1 MNHACRRSLYVCG
14 EKLVRVQFFRGV
26 AFLLFAVMSAVA
38 YGIAPVVYRPALACT
53 SQYRAMGIF
62 SLFSIALGL
71 LLPWSSVDLFGVASA
86 VLAALLGGVV
96 GSWLYI
102 TAVKIGGAS
111 VGNISSSLYIVLL
124 PLFAWRLH
132 MAPAAALVLLGLAVA
147 SWDDQGSRRG
157 ALYGVSAAFVWAI
170 SINFYAEAVD
180 ALGPG
185 GAMFIRGVVVFLTS
199 LYLGRGG
206 PVCKV
211 LRLVAGGF
219 IDTFVGFGS
228 YTLAVSLGDYVSA
241 TLVMSTYPLVTAVAE
256 RPFRRRKALGALLA
270 VAGLALAT
278 G

>member
-1 MNHACRRSLYVCG
+1 MNHACRRSFYVCG

-71 LLPWSSVDLFGVASA
+71 LLPWSSVDLFGVAAA

-124 PLFAWRLH
+124 PLLAWRLH

-157 ALYGVSAAFVWAI
+157 ALYGVSAAFIWAI
-170 SINFYAEAVD
+170 FNK
-180 ALGPG
+180 L
-185 GAMFIRGVVVFLTS
+185 L
-199 LYLGRGG
+199 RGG
-206 PVCKV
+206 Q
-211 LRLVAGGF
+211 R
-219 IDTFVGFGS
+219 VG
-228 YTLAVSLGDYVSA
+228 
-241 TLVMSTYPLVTAVAE
+241 P
-256 RPFRRRKALGALLA
+256 RRRDVYERRGGVFDKSLSGPRRPCL
-270 VAGLALAT
+270 
-278 G
+278 